1 MAKILSFNAPGG
13 RVEIAVPQPGDSITA
28 VGVIDDVVIKVD
40 ASLDKIF
47 SMVTL
52 IGESARTALSNS
64 SKPPD
69 SAEIELG
76 LQFTAKG
83 NVYVVES
90 QGSAS
95 IKVKLTYK
103 LEASSGL

>member
-1 MAKILSFNAPGG
+1 MARIISFDAAGG
-13 RVEIAVPQPGDSITA
+13 RVEIAVPQPGDAIAA
-28 VGVIDDVVIKVD
+28 VGIIDDVVVKVD
-40 ASLDKIF
+40 ASLDQIF
-47 SMVTL
+47 SMVKS
-52 IGESARTALSNS
+52 IGESARKALAEA
-64 SKPPD
+64 SKPPE

-83 NVYVVES
+83 NVYVVET

-103 LEASSGL
+103 F

>member
-1 MAKILSFNAPGG
+1 VEVTVAKIISFSTPGG
-13 RVEIAVPQPGDSITA
+13 SVEIKVLQPGDSISA
-28 VGVIDDVVIKVD
+28 VSLVDDVVVKVD
-40 ASLDKIF
+40 ASLDQMF
-47 SMVTL
+47 SMVTS
-52 IGESARTALSNS
+52 IGNSARIAFAKSPN
-64 SKPPD
+64 PPE

-103 LEASSGL
+103 L